1 MSAAADPLREG
12 DRGGRVVE
20 LQLLLRMTGHDPGP
34 VDGIFGERTFYAAN
48 EAYSMVFEAPPVG
61 WRADVPYLRQ
71 QPRLAIE
78 MPRVSTPTSE
88 EELRLAIGRSYV
100 EVVRPSG
107 PDGTQVGVP
116 QMRNAVLV
124 ALAHLAVEHG
134 ATYAAIHTFNVGNI
148 QVPHQQI
155 DGRSSLPRVPW
166 FDLVSKEVLTV
177 TDKDGKIVRRE
188 VDMKSPYP
196 AFANLL
202 EGATA
207 YWTFLRDHC
216 SAALARFESGDPAGA
231 AHELKVGVWHYSGSE
246 ADYTRGMV
254 DSYHRISK
262 LAGGLDPEP
271 QEPG

>member
-1 MSAAADPLREG
+1 MSAVEPLREG
-12 DRGGRVVE
+12 DRGERVVE
-20 LQLLLRMTGHDPGP
+20 LQLLLRMTGENTGP
-34 VDGIFGERTFYAAN
+34 IDGIYGKLTRSAF
-48 EAYSMVFEAPPVG
+48 V
-61 WRADVPYLRQ
+61 RAGFAIDPIDGFTLGLLRARQ
-71 QPRLAIE
+71 RLAIE

-196 AFANLL
+196 AHANLL
-202 EGATA
+202 EGCVA
-207 YWTFLRDHC
+207 YWTFLREHC
-216 SAALARFESGDPAGA
+216 PEALARFEAGDPAGA
-231 AHELKVGVWHYSGSE
+231 CHALKVGAWHFSGNE
-246 ADYTRGMV
+246 EQYRVDMV
-254 DSYHRISK
+254 SGYHRIAS
-262 LAGGLDPEP
+262 LTGGLDPEP
-271 QEPG
+271 PEPG